1 MMVSYQ
7 LFVFGGLKPPG
18 PASKNTA
25 TGGDV
30 PCMFPMEEGCSL
42 LSGKK
47 PWFEVMDYSCIFVR
61 LRRREEFP
69 PS

>member
-18 PASKNTA
+18 PTSKNTA

-30 PCMFPMEEGCSL
+30 PSMFPNGRKVAGCSA
-42 LSGKK
+42 GKN
-47 PWFEVMDYSCIFVR
+47 R
-61 LRRREEFP
+61 GLR
-69 PS
+69 